1 MNVKKAVL
9 FRASD
14 LPEDFISDL
23 ANHFEIYCLPV
34 LSFSYT
40 EFQENLCNLNF
51 ETIEA
56 VVFPSQRSV
65 IALARLNLQLP
76 NLKYFAVG
84 DSTSKL
90 CEELLKISPDL
101 TGTQGAKQL
110 SLEIITNF
118 NLKKILYLCGDNQ
131 TTLPYDEFRNAG
143 IEILEV
149 CCYKTC
155 DISIEEFEE
164 NLKNVPFPDFCVFF
178 SPSGVRC
185 ATNFLLWNW
194 NSIKLI
200 AIGNTTANELIN
212 LIGKCDGVPSQFNL
226 NGIKQLLLDFV
237 SDGSSL

>member
-76 NLKYFAVG
+76 NLKYFAV
-84 DSTSKL
+84 KPL
-90 CEELLKISPDL
+90 CLMMNFVMQELK
-101 TGTQGAKQL
+101 
-110 SLEIITNF
+110 F
-118 NLKKILYLCGDNQ
+118 
-131 TTLPYDEFRNAG
+131 
-143 IEILEV
+143 
-149 CCYKTC
+149 
-155 DISIEEFEE
+155 
-164 NLKNVPFPDFCVFF
+164 
-178 SPSGVRC
+178 
-185 ATNFLLWNW
+185 
-194 NSIKLI
+194 
-200 AIGNTTANELIN
+200 
-212 LIGKCDGVPSQFNL
+212 
-226 NGIKQLLLDFV
+226 
-237 SDGSSL
+237 